1 MSSAKVLLF
10 TALAVCSAIFAV
22 QWARLARDPL
32 RRERPTLSDLGI
44 GLLTNFLD
52 ALGIGSY
59 APTTALYKF
68 RGRPHD
74 ELIPGTLNVGSV
86 AVGVAETVIFVT
98 VVAVEP
104 KLLVAM
110 VASATAG
117 AWLGAGV
124 VSRMRRRAIQ
134 LFMGIALLIAA
145 VTFVVG
151 NLGAFPVGGV
161 ARGLA
166 GWPFVVA
173 VTANFVFGALNTIG
187 IGWYAPSMVVL
198 ALLGLNPIT
207 AFPIMMASGGIMLP
221 VAGLRFL
228 RTGRF
233 SWGSA
238 LGLSLGGVVG
248 VFVAVFVVKSLPL
261 RALRWLVA
269 AVVTYAA
276 VVMLRSARKSAAPAG
291 SAGENFV
298 SHDIKG
304 GNI

>member
-1 MSSAKVLLF
+1 MSPAKIVLF
-10 TALAVCSAIFAV
+10 TALVAFSAIFAV
-22 QWARLARDPL
+22 QWLRLARDRQ

-68 RGRPHD
+68 RGRPSD

-86 AVGVAETVIFVT
+86 AVGLAETIIFVT
-98 VVAVEP
+98 VIAVEP

-124 VSRMRRRAIQ
+124 VSRMERRAIQ

-145 VTFVVG
+145 VTFIIG

-166 GWPFVVA
+166 GWPFLVA
-173 VTANFVFGALNTIG
+173 VAANFIFGALNTVG

-198 ALLGLNPIT
+198 ALLGLNPVA

-233 SWGSA
+233 AWGAA
-238 LGLSLGGVVG
+238 LGLSLGGVIG
-248 VFVAVFVVKSLPL
+248 VFIAVFIVKSLPL
-261 RALRWLVA
+261 HALRWLVA
-269 AVVTYAA
+269 AVVAYAA
-276 VVMLRSARKSAAPAG
+276 VVMLRSALRATPA
-291 SAGENFV
+291 EPEP
-298 SHDIKG
+298 
-304 GNI
+304 GNLAISRHQER

>member
-1 MSSAKVLLF
+1 MSPAKVALF
-10 TALAVCSAIFAV
+10 TALGVFSAIFAV
-22 QWARLARDPL
+22 QWLRLARDPR

-68 RGRPHD
+68 RGRPSD

-86 AVGVAETVIFVT
+86 AVGIAETVFFVT
-98 VVAVEP
+98 VIAVEP

-110 VASATAG
+110 VASATVG

-124 VSRMRRRAIQ
+124 VSRMPRRAIQ
-134 LFMGIALLIAA
+134 IFMGAALLIAA
-145 VTFVVG
+145 VTFVMG
-151 NLGAFPVGGV
+151 NLGAFPVGGM
-161 ARGLA
+161 ARGLT
-166 GWPFVVA
+166 GWPFAVA
-173 VTANFVFGALNTIG
+173 VTANFIFGALNTIG

-233 SWGSA
+233 AWGPS
-238 LGLSLGGVVG
+238 LGLTFGGVVG
-248 VFVAVFVVKSLPL
+248 VLIAVFIVKSLPL
-261 RALRWLVA
+261 RALRWLVT
-269 AVVTYAA
+269 VVVAYAA
-276 VVMLRSARKSAAPAG
+276 VVMLRSARRGADPTEAATRQDL
-291 SAGENFV
+291 V

-304 GNI
+304 G